1 MKNQYVGDIG
11 DYGKYG
17 LLREFIKD
25 GISVGVNWYLTI
37 KDMSHDGKFTDYL
50 KKKPELR
57 EYDEE
62 LFDAL
67 KGIAHRSTKTVHD
80 IEKSGI
86 LPGAVFYSECLRQ
99 PKKADAREE
108 KRNLWFEESM
118 KVLKRTELIFLDPD
132 NGILKTDSASKKGAD
147 KYVLPREVEKY
158 FDSGKNVV
166 YYCHKGRRTA
176 DKRERMN

>member
-67 KGIAHRSTKTVHD
+67 
-80 IEKSGI
+80 
-86 LPGAVFYSECLRQ
+86 
-99 PKKADAREE
+99 
-108 KRNLWFEESM
+108 
-118 KVLKRTELIFLDPD
+118 
-132 NGILKTDSASKKGAD
+132 
-147 KYVLPREVEKY
+147 
-158 FDSGKNVV
+158 
-166 YYCHKGRRTA
+166 
-176 DKRERMN
+176 